1 MARPTTSAF
10 CLRGYGRAER
20 QEHPAAGL
28 THHEN
33 QGETSGSIRAS
44 SSGESTKCSQTLGHW
59 QTVLRGRS
67 NFLICVKLV
76 TFRRRCQGV
85 YLPVIAFVLP
95 SGKAVASR
103 TMRYGVP
110 MRDLVADWKKWNRA
124 ERVLAVMGTL
134 LMVALPL
141 GLLITR

>member
-1 MARPTTSAF
+1 MKTRARPAVRF
-10 CLRGYGRAER
+10 ALPRAVSL
-20 QEHPAAGL
+20 QNAAKHLVTGKL
-28 THHEN
+28 SFEED
-33 QGETSGSIRAS
+33 Q
-44 SSGESTKCSQTLGHW
+44 
-59 QTVLRGRS
+59 

-103 TMRYGVP
+103 TMQYGVP
-110 MRDLVADWKKWNRA
+110 MRDLVADWKKWSRA